1 MDIHRISSYSNVH
14 PLIILQNPYSWLI
27 ICTDCVNGSNRSF
40 RYKVSKLRF
49 SVDKYFTPE
58 NLDLVLIGDFYTKNK
73 KVFRVCTDWQLKYQM
88 FSGNFFFLLQWK
100 ILSTGEVREAR
111 FDWQELTKT
120 PRQPSSST
128 AVVGKAGFKDQ
139 RLNETWS
146 WWATAAEVH
155 RRFHTCQEPNSDV
168 PLGTCLWKLGGWSI
182 FLLRPQTWHWRQETL
197 TQPVRRHQVTRA
209 ICLPLVICDL

>member
-1 MDIHRISSYSNVH
+1 
-14 PLIILQNPYSWLI
+14 
-27 ICTDCVNGSNRSF
+27 
-40 RYKVSKLRF
+40 
-49 SVDKYFTPE
+49 
-58 NLDLVLIGDFYTKNK
+58 
-73 KVFRVCTDWQLKYQM
+73 M

-100 ILSTGEVREAR
+100 SLSTGEVREAR

-146 WWATAAEVH
+146 WWATAAEDH

-197 TQPVRRHQVTRA
+197 TNLYDVTRSHVPFA
-209 ICLPLVICDL
+209 CHWWFVTCNGYFYLCPDTAQYFIQIHVLILIST